1 MSGLRDTGGRRG
13 AEEPLGEGRDLYRT
27 VVEQS
32 ADAIWI
38 FDAASK
44 RVLESNASFKEMFGY
59 TADDLA
65 GMTNYDFIDH
75 DKDSIDDTVARM
87 AREAKSVPQE
97 RRYRKKDGTHI
108 YVEVN
113 GSPIAY
119 RGGEAVCAVA
129 RDLTRRRRAEEAV
142 RKSEE
147 RFRSLVQNASDV
159 ITLLDPDGVI
169 LYESPAVERL
179 LGYGPEER
187 VGTSAFAYMHGDD
200 VERARASFV
209 HTVGRRKSEPIV
221 ALRVR
226 HKDGSWRHL
235 EVTRTNLLGD
245 PAVGAVVANSRD
257 VTEREETR
265 GALEESEGRF
275 RSVVQN
281 SSEIVK
287 IVDADGTLKYASP
300 AFERLLGYDPEE
312 AVGMNVLDYVH
323 PDDLPRVVE
332 ETERTMGDGGVG
344 RNVSEYRFR
353 HADGSWRYIEAAGAY
368 LLDDPA
374 VGGVVINAR
383 DVTQRKEAEARH
395 REAEEKYRS
404 IFENAAIGIF
414 RTTPGGRYAEANPAA
429 ARILGYDSPEELVDR
444 ITDIG
449 RQIYVD
455 SDRRREF
462 VGLMEEAGSVVEFE
476 SQMYR
481 EDGSTAWVSESAR
494 AVWAPDGTVLYY
506 EGFSEDIT
514 ARKRAEEEL
523 RRSEQRLRAVV
534 GSVPVILFALDTDG
548 VFTLLEGRGLE
559 AWGAGTGDVVGSSF
573 FDAVGETPQIEGAV
587 RRALAGETVALT
599 AQINGLTFDSWY
611 SPILDAGGGVTGVI
625 GVGADVT
632 DRSRAQA
639 ALEES
644 EERFRTA
651 FEGAAVGVALIGI
664 DRRYLGVNLALCEML
679 GYPEEEML
687 AKTADEINH
696 PDDEAAVLE
705 GTRRLLRQGGGS
717 FHLEK
722 RCVRSDGGVVWVLS
736 SVSLVRNGEGEPGH
750 FVTLYQDVTA
760 HKKAEEALRE
770 SEAFHRAVIEQSVEA
785 IYLFD
790 PRTKEVLETNA
801 AFEKLVGHPG
811 ADLLGMTIYDFLAH
825 DRENVDLHVERHL
838 IQEGRFV
845 GERRYRRKD
854 GRIVTVAA
862 SATMVPRRG
871 AEVVCVVVRDISE
884 RKALEEQL
892 RHQALYDSLTG
903 LPNRVLLLDRLDQA
917 LGRSGRAGGQV
928 AVLFVDL
935 DDFKTVNDS
944 LGHDAGNTLLSEV
957 ADRLGGCVRSGDTV
971 GRLFGDEFAVLLE
984 PPATVED
991 ARLVA
996 ERAMEC
1002 LERPFIL
1009 DGQEVFT
1016 RCSIGIAFNDAA
1028 GDRPGDVLRK
1038 ADLAMYAA
1046 KGRGK
1051 DSYEVYNPSMNTR
1064 ALRRMELENDL
1075 RRAVEREEFEVHYQ
1089 PIFRVSTG
1097 EVAGV
1102 EALARWR
1109 HPERGWIDP
1118 EDFIALAEQTGL
1130 VRPLGRW
1137 VLGSACRQTKAW
1149 RDRFPEKDLKVSVNF
1164 STSQFDRQADS
1175 VPKVLSEIG
1184 LPPEALQL
1192 EITERAV
1199 MSNAEFALGKLQ
1211 RLRDLGI
1218 GFAID
1223 DYGTGYSCLYYLKR
1237 MPVNCL
1243 KIDRSFIA
1251 GLGQDRGDTAIVS
1264 GTIDLAHALGLEVVA
1279 EGVETEQQ
1287 LGELERLGCDMAQ
1300 GFLLSVPLRG
1310 EEIPDL
1316 LAR

>member
-1 MSGLRDTGGRRG
+1 MSGTRDRGGHRDARDTP
-13 AEEPLGEGRDLYRT
+13 AEGKELYRAM
-27 VVEQS
+27 VEQS
-32 ADAIWI
+32 SEAIWI
-38 FDAASK
+38 FDADTK
-44 RVLESNASFKEMFGY
+44 RVLESNTSFQEMFGY

-65 GMTNYDFIDH
+65 SMTNYDFVDH
-75 DKDSIDDTVARM
+75 GEDSIDRTVARM
-87 AREAKSVPQE
+87 AKEERSAPQE

-108 YVEVN
+108 DVEVN
-113 GSPIAY
+113 GSLIPY

-129 RDLTRRRRAEEAV
+129 RDLTGRKRAEEAV
-142 RKSEE
+142 RESEK

-169 LYESPAVERL
+169 LYDSPAVERL

-187 VGTSAFAYMHGDD
+187 VGTNTFEYVHGAD
-200 VERARASFV
+200 VERASATFTD
-209 HTVGRRKSEPIV
+209 TVDRRGSRPIV
-221 ALRVR
+221 SLRLR
-226 HKDGSWRHL
+226 HKDGSWRHI
-235 EVTRTNLLGD
+235 EVTRANLLDD
-245 PAVGAVVANSRD
+245 PAVGAIVANSRD
-257 VTEREETR
+257 VTEREVAR
-265 GALEESEGRF
+265 KALEESEERF

-287 IVDADGTLKYASP
+287 IVDSDGTLKYASP
-300 AFERLLGYDPEE
+300 AFGRLLGYDPSE
-312 AVGMNVLDYVH
+312 AVGMNVLDHVH
-323 PDDLPRVVE
+323 PEDLPRVVE
-332 ETERTMGDGGVG
+332 ETKKAMKTGGIG

-353 HADGSWRYIEAAGAY
+353 HADGTWRHIEAAGVY
-368 LLDDPA
+368 LLEDPA
-374 VGGVVINAR
+374 VKGVVVNAR
-383 DVTQRKEAEARH
+383 DVTDRKEAEARLK
-395 REAEEKYRS
+395 EAEETFRS
-404 IFENAAIGIF
+404 IFDNAVIGIF
-414 RTTPGGRYAEANPAA
+414 RTTPGGRYANANPAS
-429 ARILGYDSPEELVDR
+429 ARILGYDSPEELIDQVA
-444 ITDIG
+444 DIG
-449 RQIYVD
+449 HQLYVD
-455 SDRRREF
+455 PDQRQEF
-462 VGLMEEAGSVVEFE
+462 VRRMEEDGSVTEFE

-481 EDGSTAWVSESAR
+481 KDGSLVWVAESAR
-494 AVWAPDGTVLYY
+494 AVRDPDDALLYY

-514 ARKRAEEEL
+514 ARKQAEEEL

-534 GSVPVILFALDTDG
+534 GNVPVILFALNNEG
-548 VFTLLEGRGLE
+548 VFTLLEGRGIE
-559 AWGAGTGDVVGSSF
+559 AWGVRAGYAVGSSVF
-573 FDAVGETPQIEGAV
+573 EALRGTPRITDAV

-599 AQINGLTFDSWY
+599 AEISDLTFDSWY
-611 SPILDAGGGVTGVI
+611 SPMRDLEGRITGVI

-639 ALEES
+639 ALKES

-651 FEGAAVGVALIGI
+651 FEGAAVGVALIGT
-664 DRRYLGVNLALCEML
+664 DRRYLGVNRALCEML
-679 GYPEEEML
+679 GYSEEELL
-687 AKTADEINH
+687 AMTAAEINH
-696 PDDEAAVLE
+696 PDDDAAVAE
-705 GTRRLLRQGGGS
+705 GARRLVRQGGGS
-717 FHLEK
+717 FNAKK
-722 RCVRSDGGVVWVLS
+722 RCVRSDGGLVWVSS
-736 SVSLVRNGEGEPGH
+736 SVSLVRDKEGEPSH
-750 FVTLYQDVTA
+750 FVALYQDVTA
-760 HKKAEEALRE
+760 HNKAEEALRE

-790 PRTKEVLETNA
+790 PHTKKVLETNA
-801 AFEKLVGHPG
+801 AFERLIGHSD
-811 ADLLGMTIYDFLAH
+811 AELLGMTVYDILAH
-825 DRENVDLHVERHL
+825 EKENVDLNVERHL

-854 GRIVTVAA
+854 GRVVIVAA

-871 AEVVCVVVRDISE
+871 REVVCVVVRDVSE

-917 LGRSGRAGGQV
+917 LGRSDRAGGP
-928 AVLFVDL
+928 AAALFVDL

-944 LGHDAGNTLLSEV
+944 LGHEMGNMLLSGV
-957 ADRLGGCVRSGDTV
+957 AERLRDCVRPGDTV
-971 GRLFGDEFAVLLE
+971 ARLFGDEFAVLLE
-984 PPATVED
+984 PPATVDD

-996 ERAMEC
+996 ERIMEC
-1002 LERPFIL
+1002 LERPLSL

-1016 RCSIGIAFNDAA
+1016 RCSIGIAFNDVA
-1028 GDRPGDVLRK
+1028 GDRPRDVLRR

-1051 DSYEVYNPSMNTR
+1051 DSYEVYNPSMNSR
-1064 ALRRMELENDL
+1064 ALKRMELENDL

-1089 PIFRVSTG
+1089 PIVRMSTG
-1097 EVAGV
+1097 EVAGF

-1137 VLGSACRQTKAW
+1137 VLESACRQAKAW
-1149 RDRFPEKDLKVSVNF
+1149 RERFPGRDLKVSVNF

-1175 VPKVLSEIG
+1175 VPKILSEIG

-1199 MSNAEFALGKLQ
+1199 MNNAEFALGKLR
-1211 RLRDLGI
+1211 RLRGLGI

-1243 KIDRSFIA
+1243 KVDRSFIA
-1251 GLGQDRGDTAIVS
+1251 GLGRDRGDTAIVS

-1279 EGVETEQQ
+1279 EGVETDDQ
-1287 LGELERLGCDMAQ
+1287 LAKLRELGCDMAQ
-1300 GFLLSVPLRG
+1300 GFLLSAPLVG
-1310 EEIPDL
+1310 EEIFDL
-1316 LAR
+1316 LDR